1 VPIVPF
7 TVAENADDTG
17 EAVFTFPDVPYGEIW
32 SGTTTIP
39 NADSTVIS
47 IVTASGLLLGSM
59 QGAGSYGP
67 WTCDHSQRLAITSI
81 GLTPGLQYIAV
92 WHADTKGKEFST
104 YPAPITTA
112 VAGSIN
118 VPQPLDVTG
127 SVEVGNFPSTVDVTG
142 TVDVGNFPAIS
153 GTVDVANF
161 PATYEVTGT
170 VQLQRASGVNSGQ
183 QTMTGAPVQL
193 SNYPATQGVVLSAPH
208 TNVNPI
214 TIGPG
219 AAGIGLI
226 LEPSTMTPL
235 LPVANSSVLWATG
248 SSPDVLSYLVT

>member
-1 VPIVPF
+1 MPIVPL

-17 EAVFTFPDVPYGEIW
+17 EAIFTFPDVPVGEIW

-47 IVTASGLLLGSM
+47 IVTASGMLLGSM

-81 GLTPGLQYIAV
+81 GLTPGLQYVAI

-112 VAGSIN
+112 VAGSIS

-142 TVDVGNFPAIS
+142 TVDVGNFPPVS

-161 PATYEVTGT
+161 PDPQTITGT
-170 VQLQRASGVNSGQ
+170 VQLERASSVNSGQ
-183 QTMTGAPVQL
+183 LTMTGAPVQL
-193 SNYPATQGVVLSAPH
+193 SNYPAIRGVVLSTPTTNAH
-208 TNVNPI
+208 TI
-214 TIGPG
+214 TLGPG
-219 AAGIGLI
+219 AAGIGLV
-226 LEPSTMTPL
+226 LNPGQMTPL
-235 LPVANSSVLWATG
+235 LPVANSSALWATG